1 MTPLDGAPSGTRK
14 DLANYRLQCAEA
26 QLEFATEFVAAIK
39 AYCEQRQ

>member
-1 MTPLDGAPSGTRK
+1 M
-14 DLANYRLQCAEA
+14 RLKKHRLFATKEEAEA